1 MIRYST
7 FGPHIDNSDLKFVRD
22 AMKPKNW
29 YHNPYKYCELF
40 EKKFSNFHER
50 KYGLFT
56 PNCTSAIHLLL
67 HSLNLKPTD
76 EVIVSENTWIATASP
91 IMLTQAKLVLC
102 DVDKENWC
110 ISISKIKKIINK
122 NTKVII
128 ATSVFGNMP
137 NYSELEK
144 ICKKNKILLL
154 EDAAE
159 SLGSTLNKKKSG
171 SFGDASVFSFHR
183 TKTITCGEGGILLLN
198 NKKLFLKCKMM
209 RDHGRSEKTKDLFND
224 KFALKY
230 MPFNLQAALAYSQ
243 FKKLKKLLKIKRK
256 IFLEYKKNLS
266 TIKSIQFNQDD
277 LLVKNGCWATVLVF
291 KNIKMSKLKKIFKE
305 LSNLGYFARPFF
317 YPISKLPAYKDIKE
331 KKKVKF
337 TGNYNS
343 NYLNKNGIVLPSS
356 YVLKKKDIKLI
367 CDTIKKLY

>member
-1 MIRYST
+1 
-7 FGPHIDNSDLKFVRD
+7 
-22 AMKPKNW
+22 
-29 YHNPYKYCELF
+29 
-40 EKKFSNFHER
+40 
-50 KYGLFT
+50 
-56 PNCTSAIHLLL
+56 
-67 HSLNLKPTD
+67 
-76 EVIVSENTWIATASP
+76 
-91 IMLTQAKLVLC
+91 
-102 DVDKENWC
+102 
-110 ISISKIKKIINK
+110 
-122 NTKVII
+122 
-128 ATSVFGNMP
+128 MP

-256 IFLEYKKNLS
+256 
-266 TIKSIQFNQDD
+266 
-277 LLVKNGCWATVLVF
+277 
-291 KNIKMSKLKKIFKE
+291 
-305 LSNLGYFARPFF
+305 YF
-317 YPISKLPAYKDIKE
+317 
-331 KKKVKF
+331 
-337 TGNYNS
+337 
-343 NYLNKNGIVLPSS
+343 
-356 YVLKKKDIKLI
+356 
-367 CDTIKKLY
+367 